1 MKGITTMRRAGFNS
15 RVKLFSAAVVAA
27 IALIG
32 PVAPASAAAPTN
44 TTKNPLHNATG
55 VAVNANLVLTFS
67 EAVTEQAAGIVSITP
82 VLPAGPTTTL
92 TLPSGA
98 VTGSGTDTITIN
110 PPSDLATCTQ
120 YEVQVSS
127 TAFRNGASE
136 PFTGIGPNNYRFTT
150 VCPVSVTAV
159 AVQGGG
165 TPPGAYGIGQ
175 TIPILVGFAGEVTVT
190 NDGSNDNIKIRLS
203 SLPSDGSAD
212 ISYSGT
218 RVDCGGT
225 NNCLLFNY
233 TVASEHTNTPVGQS
247 LAVTNLS
254 LSGAATLA
262 VTGFDNR
269 TASTT
274 PTTISAQLG
283 QLPNYSVNTALLVA
297 SNITTSTANGSYR
310 TGNIDIVVTFNQA
323 TTIADGQPNPALV
336 LNSGQ
341 NVQATYLSSNG
352 DNTQLTFRYAVASP
366 QNTPPNNRLHVTA
379 IQNSA
384 SLRVGGQPAVLAALP
399 ATNAVGSL
407 SANKEL
413 FIDTTAPVIFGASP
427 PPGLPIAPIVAR
439 TANFSV
445 FLDGGEALVFVPT
458 KNVQIRTVAAPDT
471 NVQQL
476 TIPAASATITTAR
489 AGTTVTVTLNG
500 HGYSTNDVVSISGVA
515 TPSMN
520 GTYGITVV
528 DANSFTYTTPQS
540 GNVASNAAGVAV
552 KAPSGLSLANGQ
564 LGINFAT
571 DLLGPTAAVTTAT
584 RTGSSVVY
592 T

>member
-1 MKGITTMRRAGFNS
+1 MRRADNNT

-297 SNITTSTANGSYR
+297 SNIT
-310 TGNIDIVVTFNQA
+310 
-323 TTIADGQPNPALV
+323 
-336 LNSGQ
+336 
-341 NVQATYLSSNG
+341 
-352 DNTQLTFRYAVASP
+352 
-366 QNTPPNNRLHVTA
+366 
-379 IQNSA
+379 
-384 SLRVGGQPAVLAALP
+384 
-399 ATNAVGSL
+399 
-407 SANKEL
+407 
-413 FIDTTAPVIFGASP
+413 
-427 PPGLPIAPIVAR
+427 
-439 TANFSV
+439 
-445 FLDGGEALVFVPT
+445 
-458 KNVQIRTVAAPDT
+458 
-471 NVQQL
+471 
-476 TIPAASATITTAR
+476 
-489 AGTTVTVTLNG
+489 
-500 HGYSTNDVVSISGVA
+500 
-515 TPSMN
+515 
-520 GTYGITVV
+520 
-528 DANSFTYTTPQS
+528 
-540 GNVASNAAGVAV
+540 
-552 KAPSGLSLANGQ
+552 
-564 LGINFAT
+564 
-571 DLLGPTAAVTTAT
+571 
-584 RTGSSVVY
+584 
-592 T
+592 